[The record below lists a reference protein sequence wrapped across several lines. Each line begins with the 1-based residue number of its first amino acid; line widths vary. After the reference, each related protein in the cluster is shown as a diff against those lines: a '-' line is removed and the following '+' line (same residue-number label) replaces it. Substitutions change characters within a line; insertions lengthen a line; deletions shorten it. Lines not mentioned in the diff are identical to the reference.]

1 MTTVFKALSD
11 DTRRQILKLLA
22 NGDMTAKEISENF
35 TISKPAISKHLD
47 ILKEARL
54 VTSERT
60 GMSVTYSLNA
70 TVLQTT
76 LGAFLDFFDTSKVNG
91 KEGNDDEMILSI
103 LVDTFFSRISLSMPP
118 IPKSHNTACVLS

>member
-47 ILKEARL
+47 ILKEAR
-54 VTSERT
+54 
-60 GMSVTYSLNA
+60 MSVTYSLNA
-70 TVLQTT
+70 SVLQTT
-76 LGAFLDFFDTSKVNG
+76 LGAFLEFFDTNKTVG
-91 KEGNDDEMILSI
+91 KEGDENETI
-103 LVDTFFSRISLSMPP
+103 
-118 IPKSHNTACVLS
+118 

>member
-54 VTSERT
+54 
-60 GMSVTYSLNA
+60 
-70 TVLQTT
+70 QTT
-76 LGAFLDFFDTSKVNG
+76 LGAFLEFFDTNKTVG
-91 KEGNDDEMILSI
+91 KEGDENETI
-103 LVDTFFSRISLSMPP
+103 
-118 IPKSHNTACVLS
+118 

>member
-70 TVLQTT
+70 SVLQTT
-76 LGAFLDFFDTSKVNG
+76 LGAFLEFFDTNKTVG
-91 KEGNDDEMILSI
+91 KEGNENETI
-103 LVDTFFSRISLSMPP
+103 
-118 IPKSHNTACVLS
+118 

>member
-47 ILKEARL
+47 K
-54 VTSERT
+54 RT
-60 GMSVTYSLNA
+60 
-70 TVLQTT
+70 
-76 LGAFLDFFDTSKVNG
+76 NG
-91 KEGNDDEMILSI
+91 DVRYL
-103 LVDTFFSRISLSMPP
+103 FP
-118 IPKSHNTACVLS
+118 

>member
-70 TVLQTT
+70 SVLQTT
-76 LGAFLDFFDTSKVNG
+76 LGAFLEFYAKPFPLGFYRDLFCSFVGVSYYG
-91 KEGNDDEMILSI
+91 IFPS
-103 LVDTFFSRISLSMPP
+103 
-118 IPKSHNTACVLS
+118 

>member
-22 NGDMTAKEISENF
+22 DGDMTAKEIAENF

-47 ILKEARL
+47 VLKEANL
-54 VTSERT
+54 ITSERT

-70 TVLQTT
+70 SVLQTT
-76 LGAFLDFFDTSKVNG
+76 LGAFLAFFDNNHVTV
-91 KEGNDDEMILSI
+91 KEELED
-103 LVDTFFSRISLSMPP
+103 V
-118 IPKSHNTACVLS
+118 

>member
-1 MTTVFKALSD
+1 MTPVFKALSD
-11 DTRRQILKLLA
+11 DTRRQIPKLLA

-54 VTSERT
+54 VTGERT

-70 TVLQTT
+70 SVLQTT
-76 LGAFLDFFDTSKVNG
+76 LGTFLEFFDTNKSTG
-91 KEGNDDEMILSI
+91 KEGNENETI
-103 LVDTFFSRISLSMPP
+103 
-118 IPKSHNTACVLS
+118 

>member
-22 NGDMTAKEISENF
+22 NGDLTAKEIAENF

-47 ILKEARL
+47 ILKEAKL
-54 VTSERT
+54 VISERT

-70 TVLQTT
+70 SVLQTT
-76 LGAFLDFFDTSKVNG
+76 LGAFLDFFDVKNKATRKEENG
-91 KEGNDDEMILSI
+91 NEDI
-103 LVDTFFSRISLSMPP
+103 
-118 IPKSHNTACVLS
+118 